1 MDQQER
7 TLNLDRELLLAYKNK
22 GDTSALGKLY
32 KSYMELVFGLCM
44 KYLKNTTDSEDAVM
58 GIYELIADK
67 LKTQEV
73 DNFKSWLY
81 VVSKNYC
88 LDKLRKDKRDL
99 TKEKELYLMQSSEN
113 FHPDEVNDK
122 EKKFNLLE
130 QCLKKLPELQKKMID
145 LFYYQ
150 KRSYQEIADQEQL
163 EWSMVR
169 SNIQNGRRNLK
180 NCIESNGK
188 KE

>member
-1 MDQQER
+1 M
-7 TLNLDRELLLAYKNK
+7 NLDQELLLAYKDT
-22 GDTSALGKLY
+22 GDIHALGKLY
-32 KSYMELVFGLCM
+32 KAYMELVFGLCM
-44 KYLKNTTDSEDAVM
+44 KYLKNTADSEDAVM
-58 GIYELIADK
+58 GIYELISEK
-67 LKTQEV
+67 LKTQKV

-99 TKEKELYLMQSSEN
+99 TKEKELYLMQSSGN
-113 FHPDEVNDK
+113 FHPDEVNED

-130 QCLKKLPELQKKMID
+130 QCQEKLPELQKKMID

-150 KRSYQEIADQEQL
+150 KKSYQEIVDQEQL
-163 EWSMVR
+163 DWNMVR

-180 NCIESNGK
+180 KCIEANDK
-188 KE
+188 